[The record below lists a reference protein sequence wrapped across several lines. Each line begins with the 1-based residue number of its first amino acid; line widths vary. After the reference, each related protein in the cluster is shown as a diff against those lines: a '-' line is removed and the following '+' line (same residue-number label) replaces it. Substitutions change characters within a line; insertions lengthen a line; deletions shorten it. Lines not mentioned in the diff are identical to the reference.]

1 MTQSVQIDVVSEMLR
16 YLDLCAGDLLF
27 HADHN
32 EPAFLVFRIEQL
44 VGSRDR
50 APTVRTSLLD
60 TTTREIVVFH
70 RSTRYPA
77 AMDGWRKLLR
87 RASFGCSKS

>member
-1 MTQSVQIDVVSEMLR
+1 MTAATTQIDIVAEQMR
-16 YLDLCAGDLLF
+16 YLDLHAGDLLF
-27 HADHN
+27 HADHR

-44 VGSRDR
+44 VGSHDR

-60 TTTREIVVFH
+60 MESREIVVFH

-77 AMDGWRKLLR
+77 AMDGWRRLLR
-87 RASFGCSKS
+87 RPRSCL